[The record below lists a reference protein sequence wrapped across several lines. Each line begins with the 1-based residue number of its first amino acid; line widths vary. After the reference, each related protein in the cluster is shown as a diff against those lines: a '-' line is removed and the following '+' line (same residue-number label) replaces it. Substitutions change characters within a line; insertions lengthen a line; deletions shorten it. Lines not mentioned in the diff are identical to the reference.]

1 MAKAQFHRNQKVWVE
16 SVGAWATIEKL
27 TPIWA
32 KGFDEPVRITYD
44 VGFGREFL
52 AHELRPEEANDG
64 DWASD
69 LGEWRLLRAKN
80 KWQTPEECAHHPYPG
95 TYPVVVTDKNDWGG
109 WRTPG
114 AEYDRDP
121 HKIERQ
127 AMLIASTPQLL
138 QIVRDLHTFVVEA
151 DEDAPKE
158 LQRLAKRA
166 GAVIRSLSEIPAAPE
181 GTPIAT
187 TDDAPISKAG

>member
-64 DWASD
+64 DSAAD

-95 TYPVVVTDKNDWGG
+95 TYPVIVTDKSDWGG

-121 HKIERQ
+121 HKIEKQ
-127 AMLIASTPQLL
+127 AMIIAATPKLL
-138 QIVRDLHTFVVEA
+138 QIVRDFHAFIADA
-151 DEDAPKE
+151 DEDAPLE
-158 LQRLAKRA
+158 LQHLAKRA
-166 GAVIRSLSEIPAAPE
+166 GSLIRSLAEIPAAPE
-181 GTPIAT
+181 GVTIAT
-187 TDDAPISKAG
+187 TEDAPISKAG

>member
-64 DWASD
+64 DWAED
-69 LGEWRLLRAKN
+69 LGDWRLLRAKN
-80 KWQTPEECAHHPYPG
+80 KWQTPEEAAHHPYPG

-121 HKIERQ
+121 IRIERQ
-127 AMLIASTPQLL
+127 ARLIASAPK
-138 QIVRDLHTFVVEA
+138 LHAIACEILALVQESP
-151 DEDAPKE
+151 EDAPPALTE
-158 LQRLAKRA
+158 LAERVA
-166 GAVIRSLSEIPAAPE
+166 AVERYVQEVPAA
-181 GTPIAT
+181 TA
-187 TDDAPISKAG
+187 DARLDAAAE